1 MPLSHLKIN
10 SNSLISLTMELS
22 YLKVSSDNMAKAK
35 LKLLVSVIVFSELVA
50 REQS

>member
-10 SNSLISLTMELS
+10 SNSLISWTVELS
-22 YLKVSSDNMAKAK
+22 YLKVLFDDVVKAK
-35 LKLLVSVIVFSELVA
+35 WKLLVIAFSELMA